1 MSKDKRSHGTLQLN
15 YTLREKLS
23 DAPTI
28 GTEYWINRGADLN
41 ARDYRGRTPLHIAAE
56 HGNCSA
62 TDMLVVAGAD
72 PNLRD
77 RDGRSSID
85 IAARTDEG
93 RDTLL
98 YMLRGASAEAL
109 NHPDANG
116 MTPLHW
122 AAHKGQEDH
131 TLRFMIDQG
140 ADPALRDRYNRLP
153 TDWLTYRESYTSLLH
168 GTSEASQ
175 KVQTAI
181 NDRDNERRVRYEQD
195 VLRAEADRVLG
206 QEIPGVEQSEHAPA
220 PARAR
225 RRL

>member
-1 MSKDKRSHGTLQLN
+1 MSKDKRSHETLQLF
-15 YTLREKLS
+15 YTLREKPS
-23 DAPTI
+23 DDTI
-28 GTEYWINRGADLN
+28 YWTEHWIDRGADLS

-56 HGNCSA
+56 HGHCSA

-77 RDGRSSID
+77 RDGRSPID
-85 IAARTDEG
+85 IAASTDEG

-98 YMLRGASAEAL
+98 YMLRGASADAL

-122 AAHKGQEDH
+122 AAYQGQEDH
-131 TLRFMIDQG
+131 TLQFMINQG
-140 ADPALRDRYNRLP
+140 ADPAIRDQNNHLP
-153 TDWLTYRESYTSLLH
+153 TDRLTYRESYASLLH

-181 NDRDNERRVRYEQD
+181 NDRDNERRVRYEQS
-195 VLRAEADRVLG
+195 VLRAEADRALG
-206 QEIPGVEQSEHAPA
+206 IEIPGAEPTKAPA
-220 PARAR
+220 PRVR
-225 RRL
+225 QRL